1 MCSAVELVVIAVNIL
16 MLFVSGRALWRLR
29 KLCDQTEQALNKADA
44 TRAQAR
50 KLRDEWKIAK
60 ILSDATKDR
69 T

>member
-1 MCSAVELVVIAVNIL
+1 
-16 MLFVSGRALWRLR
+16 MLFVNGRTLWRLR

-60 ILSDATKDR
+60 MFSDATKDR